1 MLTLLPEKVE
11 RYLEKSVQP
20 WEGAIQEIE
29 REGAKG
35 RWPIVGPQVGNFLEI
50 LARSVRAKQVLELG
64 TAIGYSSSWL
74 ARAVGP
80 DGKVTTIEIDPK
92 TAETARRNHR
102 RVGVEKTVEIVV
114 GGGLEKVRAIKGSFD
129 FAFMD
134 HAKTEYPECLE
145 HLVRLVR
152 PGGIIAADNV
162 LWSGSVADP
171 KVKDADTEALR
182 EYVRRARAHPKL
194 RTSIVPLRDGVAVSL
209 RLD

>member
-11 RYLEKSVQP
+11 KYLEKCVQP
-20 WEGAIQEIE
+20 WEGAMQEIE
-29 REGAKG
+29 QEGARD
-35 RWPIVGPQVGNFLEI
+35 RWPIIGPQVGSFLEI
-50 LARSVRAKQVLELG
+50 LTRAVGAKDVLELG

-80 DGKVTTIEIDPK
+80 GGRVVSIEIDPK
-92 TAETARRNHR
+92 TAEKARRNHR
-102 RVGVEKTVEIVV
+102 RVGVEKIVEVVV
-114 GGGLEKVRAIKGSFD
+114 GGGLEKVKTLTGQFD

-134 HAKTEYPECLE
+134 HAKEEYPECLD

-162 LWSGSVADP
+162 LWSGNVADP

-194 RTSIVPLRDGVAVSL
+194 RTSVVPLRDGVAVSL
-209 RLD
+209 RLP